1 MNKLSFQHRLI
12 LLSASIMTIVLMLF
26 AAESYFLIK
35 IKMGNDLDK
44 ELAHESNE
52 ILLTINWRGN
62 QLIITDEFEWKE
74 THHLSGSD
82 NPIYLV
88 IYNSNFDEVIK
99 SSNLED
105 AFWSVPQD
113 KFVQNQNIFYNSLL
127 SGQETRCLIEPIK
140 NGDSTLGWVVT
151 MSPLKKW
158 NNYLTGLLTIY
169 GLTFPIALIL
179 TILGISYA
187 AKKTIQPIK
196 DITQFVHNIKSS
208 KLDKYVPVPDTGDE
222 VTYLA
227 ETMNELLLRVDKSLV
242 QIKEFSSNAAHELKT
257 PLTIIQSQINALRN
271 NNNDIIKPIDTIQNE
286 IVRLT
291 RIIENLE
298 ILMNTESSSRLDL
311 NQKIWINDLFYE
323 EMSRFEIL
331 IKAKSI
337 ELTIDEIP
345 SMQINGDPYWM
356 KILVSNLLENAIKFS
371 PNGGSLSIKIQL
383 QKNKL
388 SILFIND
395 FIPKH
400 NVNIDQL
407 TERFYRGKSDQI
419 GSGLG
424 LSIVKW
430 IVDNHSGRLHFEVN
444 TSFTVRVHL
453 PIQR

>member
-1 MNKLSFQHRLI
+1 M
-12 LLSASIMTIVLMLF
+12 
-26 AAESYFLIK
+26 
-35 IKMGNDLDK
+35 
-44 ELAHESNE
+44 
-52 ILLTINWRGN
+52 
-62 QLIITDEFEWKE
+62 
-74 THHLSGSD
+74 
-82 NPIYLV
+82 
-88 IYNSNFDEVIK
+88 
-99 SSNLED
+99 
-105 AFWSVPQD
+105 
-113 KFVQNQNIFYNSLL
+113 
-127 SGQETRCLIEPIK
+127 
-140 NGDSTLGWVVT
+140 
-151 MSPLKKW
+151 
-158 NNYLTGLLTIY
+158 
-169 GLTFPIALIL
+169 
-179 TILGISYA
+179 
-187 AKKTIQPIK
+187 
-196 DITQFVHNIKSS
+196 
-208 KLDKYVPVPDTGDE
+208 
-222 VTYLA
+222 
-227 ETMNELLLRVDKSLV
+227 DKSLV

-271 NNNDIIKPIDTIQNE
+271 NKNDIIKNIYTIQNE
-286 IVRLT
+286 IVLLT
-291 RIIENLE
+291 RIFENLE

-311 NQKIWINDLFYE
+311 NQKIWINDLFFE

-383 QKNKL
+383 QNNEL

-430 IVDNHSGRLHFEVN
+430 IVDNHSGTLRFEVN
-444 TSFTVRVHL
+444 TSFTVRVRL